1 MKILVLNCG
10 SSSLKYQLIDMENE
24 DVLASGKYERIG
36 EKEAFITQK
45 VNGEKVKINNP
56 AYDHTEA
63 IKFTL
68 EQLINPK
75 YKVIDSLD
83 EISAIGHRLVHG
95 GERISESVVID
106 DKVIEVL
113 KEYTDL
119 APLHN
124 PACVLGIE
132 ACRKV
137 MPGKKMVGVFD
148 TAFHQTIPEDR
159 YIYPIPYEYYEKH
172 GVRKYGFHGTS
183 YMYVSQRLAEIE
195 NKNINDMKIVACHI
209 GQGASV
215 CAIDGG
221 KSVDTSMGIT
231 PLGGIPMVT
240 RSGDLDPS
248 ILLYLMKKD
257 KLSVAE
263 VENILNKDSG
273 VAGISGLVPDFRE
286 IENASNEG
294 NQRAKIAINNFEYQ
308 IAGYIL
314 KYAAAMNGVTDIIFT
329 GGIGENQVNVRK
341 GICEYL
347 KFIGAEID
355 EEANK
360 IRGEEIKISKSASK
374 LNIYVVPTNEELMIA
389 RETKRLLK

>member
-1 MKILVLNCG
+1 
-10 SSSLKYQLIDMENE
+10 
-24 DVLASGKYERIG
+24 
-36 EKEAFITQK
+36 
-45 VNGEKVKINNP
+45 
-56 AYDHTEA
+56 
-63 IKFTL
+63 
-68 EQLINPK
+68 
-75 YKVIDSLD
+75 
-83 EISAIGHRLVHG
+83 
-95 GERISESVVID
+95 
-106 DKVIEVL
+106 
-113 KEYTDL
+113 
-119 APLHN
+119 
-124 PACVLGIE
+124 
-132 ACRKV
+132 
-137 MPGKKMVGVFD
+137 
-148 TAFHQTIPEDR
+148 
-159 YIYPIPYEYYEKH
+159 
-172 GVRKYGFHGTS
+172 
-183 YMYVSQRLAEIE
+183 
-195 NKNINDMKIVACHI
+195 
-209 GQGASV
+209 
-215 CAIDGG
+215 
-221 KSVDTSMGIT
+221 
-231 PLGGIPMVT
+231 MVT

-314 KYAAAMNGVTDIIFT
+314 KYAATMNGVTDIIFT

>member
-24 DVLASGKYERIG
+24 DVLASGRYERIG
-36 EKEAFITQK
+36 EKEAFITHK
-45 VNGEKVKINNP
+45 VNGQKIKIDNP

-68 EQLINPK
+68 EQLVNPE

-83 EISAIGHRLVHG
+83 EINAIGHRLVHG
-95 GERISESVVID
+95 GEKISESVVID
-106 DKVIEVL
+106 EKVVEVL

-124 PACVLGIE
+124 PACILGIE
-132 ACRKV
+132 ACKKV
-137 MPGKKMVGVFD
+137 MPDKKMVGVFD
-148 TAFHQTIPEDR
+148 TAFHQTINKER
-159 YIYPIPYEYYEKH
+159 YIYPIPYKYYEEY

-195 NKNINDMKIVACHI
+195 NKDIKNMKVVACHI

-215 CAIDGG
+215 CAIDSG

-240 RSGDLDPS
+240 RSGDVDPS
-248 ILLYLMKKD
+248 IILYLMKKEN
-257 KLSVAE
+257 LSPE
-263 VENILNKDSG
+263 KMENILNKDSG

-294 NQRAKIAINNFEYQ
+294 NERAKIAVDNLKYQ
-308 IAGYIL
+308 VAGYIA
-314 KYAAAMNGVTDIIFT
+314 KYVAAMNGADYIIFT

-347 KFIGAEID
+347 RFMGVEID

-360 IRGEEIKISKSASK
+360 VKSEEKLISNSESKIKV
-374 LNIYVVPTNEELMIA
+374 YVIPTNEELMIA
-389 RETKRLLK
+389 RETKRLIK